1 MQASPRWAWNVPEE
15 FWLLL
20 WRSRWGRTLI
30 VQVEGEPR
38 RKNQKQAPAADFQ
51 RQVLDAMENY
61 RRYPFTGT
69 VALDLHFRATRRNP
83 PSIQQMAKN
92 TLDLLGRALPGNER
106 PRRRSVLYRDDRQVK
121 FLYVSLD
128 QAWHRDGSGA
138 SRPGSTFITARRAS
152 DVITDLCMT
161 YRLSSGH
168 YDDEDEKESPFWV
181 PGLPDDPDPD
191 WLADP
196 GPHATAL
203 QQFLAKAARF
213 RYVTELQEAIL
224 GRTGALLAAGLSMY
238 LEDHTRTRKRPA
250 PAAIFEE
257 SRAGRRELLLSGPF
271 ALPLPGLPRA
281 SGQTD
286 EFTRQIR
293 ASLAGFRSNWPLFAS
308 LVVPVTLTLLVVPP
322 KQGKDLDNLAL
333 TTLPIAH
340 EVLRPHIAPHLLS
353 PHYQDDGQQPTWRT
367 EALARL
373 KSVNAQ
379 SVSAYQ
385 VIELPRSAQDP
396 EEGLLRLALSS
407 YTHRSWWD
415 HATSYLE
422 ETFDRAGD
430 QQDLAK
436 EILETPRHR
445 LVINTGWTHWQV
457 HGQPLSH
464 AAD

>member
-1 MQASPRWAWNVPEE
+1 VPEE

-38 RKNQKQAPAADFQ
+38 RKSPKQAPAADFQ
-51 RQVLDAMENY
+51 RQVLDAMERF
-61 RRYPFTGT
+61 RRYPFTGP
-69 VALDLHFRATRRNP
+69 VALDLDFRATRRNP
-83 PSIQQMAKN
+83 PSIQQLAKN
-92 TLDLLGRALPGNER
+92 TLDLLGPALPGNER

-128 QAWHRDGSGA
+128 QAWHRDGPGTPP
-138 SRPGSTFITARRAS
+138 PGSTFIAARRAS
-152 DVITDLCMT
+152 DAITDLCMA
-161 YRLSSGH
+161 YRLSRGH
-168 YDDEDEKESPFWV
+168 YYYEDEKESPFWT
-181 PGLPDDPDPD
+181 PRLPDDPDPG

-196 GPHATAL
+196 GPHATVL

-213 RYVTELQEAIL
+213 RYLTDLQEAIL

-238 LEDHTRTRKRPA
+238 LEDHTRDRKRPDL
-250 PAAIFEE
+250 AAIFEE
-257 SRAGRRELLLSGPF
+257 SRAGRRDLLLSGPF

-281 SGQTD
+281 CGQTG

-293 ASLAGFRSNWPLFAS
+293 ASLEGFRSNWPLFAS
-308 LVVPVTLTLLVVPP
+308 LVVPVTLTLLVIPP

-333 TTLPIAH
+333 ATLPIAH

-353 PHYQDDGQQPTWRT
+353 PHYQDEAEEPTWRT
-367 EALARL
+367 EALTRL

-407 YTHRSWWD
+407 YTYRSWWD
-415 HATSYLE
+415 HATSYLD
-422 ETFDRAGD
+422 ETFDRAD
-430 QQDLAK
+430 DEQELTK
-436 EILETPRHR
+436 EILET
-445 LVINTGWTHWQV
+445 LVTG
-457 HGQPLSH
+457 
-464 AAD
+464 